1 MIKDINLINNLKFS
15 DTETID
21 IKLLCCSLWE
31 SQVTVALKV
40 LNLLREHEMVVF
52 CILLNTS

>member
-21 IKLLCCSLWE
+21 IKLLCCFLWE

-40 LNLLREHEMVVF
+40 LNVLREHEMVVF
-52 CILLNTS
+52 CILLNT

>member
-15 DTETID
+15 DTATID

-40 LNLLREHEMVVF
+40 LNTLREHEMVVF
-52 CILLNTS
+52 CILLNMS